1 LPDFFGQTRN
11 KKGVIGVDR
20 IKAKAM
26 RYFLN
31 ESMAEFGRRIG
42 VGATTISDIENGHR
56 AISDYVRAKLVR
68 LEMQMPDDFYDF
80 YALFKNR

>member
-1 LPDFFGQTRN
+1 L
-11 KKGVIGVDR
+11 DR

-31 ESMAEFGRRIG
+31 ESMAAFGRRIG